1 VFLIKKIMS
10 SFYSIVVSSKKNVEC
25 HVSTVFYHMISY
37 RTVCHIYIGVLYV
50 SVFGSEGSLYVSV
63 YHTVQY
69 VPMDHHKKRTREERM

>member
-1 VFLIKKIMS
+1 
-10 SFYSIVVSSKKNVEC
+10 
-25 HVSTVFYHMISY
+25 MISY